1 MDLRELQQQYLAQ
14 LRKVTA
20 EKLVRGSL
28 VRTVIS
34 EEEGLNLT
42 DGRREK
48 PKLMVIVGCDTARTT
63 FYGSVLVNTN
73 MNPRAAYSTEYLSA
87 QYMLKQQDYPEF
99 LAYDSYADCGVLMAI
114 PVEKLLNGEYYGEL
128 NETDMQGVFD
138 ILQTTDTI
146 SSKLKRRYGLI

>member
-48 PKLMVIVGCDTARTT
+48 PKLMVIVGCDISRTT

-73 MNPRAAYSTEYLSA
+73 MNPRAAYSAEYLSA
-87 QYMLKQQDYPEF
+87 QYMLKQQD
-99 LAYDSYADCGVLMAI
+99 
-114 PVEKLLNGEYYGEL
+114 
-128 NETDMQGVFD
+128 
-138 ILQTTDTI
+138 
-146 SSKLKRRYGLI
+146 